1 MEHFFWTEELKML
14 LEDLFLEGHDKL
26 TEHLGHQM
34 RRSNEEI
41 SHWILVINCF
51 LKSHYTTQEKN
62 DFLKACAGPSI
73 DRVGRAPVAWLEEL
87 RGYMMVNL
95 KN

>member
-1 MEHFFWTEELKML
+1 MI
-14 LEDLFLEGHDKL
+14 EDLFHEGHERL
-26 TEHLGHQM
+26 PEHLQQQM
-34 RRSNEEI
+34 SHGSEEI

-51 LKSHYTTQEKN
+51 LKSQYTEREKN
-62 DFLKACAGPSI
+62 EFLKACAGPGLERI
-73 DRVGRAPVAWLEEL
+73 GRPPVAWLEEL